1 MLSEQKR
8 DLIKKILLLQ
18 RQKFKDNQARKAR
31 KSNEFEHS
39 TYNFTNLNQSSENN
53 NEHDVLLNK

>member
-1 MLSEQKR
+1 MLSDQKR
-8 DLIKKILLLQ
+8 DIVKKILMLQ

-39 TYNFTNLNQSSENN
+39 TYSFAQMDQTAKN
-53 NEHDVLLNK
+53 DDDDLLPDE

>member
-8 DLIKKILLLQ
+8 GIIKKILMLQ

-39 TYNFTNLNQSSENN
+39 IYSFPNMNQSLKNDDEQA
-53 NEHDVLLNK
+53 LLNE

>member
-18 RQKFKDNQARKAR
+18 RQKFKDNQARKSY
-31 KSNEFEHS
+31 KSNEFENS
-39 TYNFTNLNQSSENN
+39 TYSFSNINQSSK
-53 NEHDVLLNK
+53 NEDGEAILNE